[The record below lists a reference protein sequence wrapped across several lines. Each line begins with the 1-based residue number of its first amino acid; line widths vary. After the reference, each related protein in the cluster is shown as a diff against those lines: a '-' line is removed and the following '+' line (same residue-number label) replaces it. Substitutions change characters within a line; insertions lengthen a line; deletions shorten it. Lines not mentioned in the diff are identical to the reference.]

1 VITVSRTINQED
13 QTVTW
18 RLTET
23 EPEHQRK
30 GIMCHAVEEAMMT
43 PELKD
48 AIFWLGYQIV
58 AAEPSRYY
66 QDTPLSLTYYLA
78 RPCP

>member
-48 AIFWLGYQIV
+48 AIF
-58 AAEPSRYY
+58 
-66 QDTPLSLTYYLA
+66 
-78 RPCP
+78 CP